1 MSCKPSLIRCKAIG
15 FTFENGNFIQT
26 ERVDIKLNYTKNI
39 NRVCLTKV
47 QQNAWRLK
55 ECDVGLR
62 FIKIAG
68 VVWVSEIEEPGWFHS
83 LSKEFKMAY

>member
-1 MSCKPSLIRCKAIG
+1 MSCKSSLIRCKAIG

-26 ERVDIKLNYTKNI
+26 ECVDTKLNYTTNI

-47 QQNAWRLK
+47 QQNARLK

-62 FIKIAG
+62 FIKFAG
-68 VVWVSEIEEPGWFHS
+68 VVWVSEIEETG
-83 LSKEFKMAY
+83 